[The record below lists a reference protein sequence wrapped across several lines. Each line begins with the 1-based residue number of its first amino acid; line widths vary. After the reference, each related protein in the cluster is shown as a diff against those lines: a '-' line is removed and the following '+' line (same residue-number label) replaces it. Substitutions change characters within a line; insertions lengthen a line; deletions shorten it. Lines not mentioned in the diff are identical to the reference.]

1 MLPAVKA
8 ERDGVH
14 LWPEFSNLEV
24 IGNKLSRFA
33 VNRLTLVGLGSVWSV
48 RSDCFSREAKKLFLD
63 TK

>member
-1 MLPAVKA
+1 MA
-8 ERDGVH
+8 E
-14 LWPEFSNLEV
+14 LSYLEV